1 MADLTSP
8 LAVNYLPVFTLVN
21 KTTSVTVK
29 TTDPGRALI
38 TGKWADIG
46 KFKGPIL
53 RGLASRAPY
62 FHNGAARSIEDV
74 VEFYEKRFNIGFT
87 PKEKS
92 DLIAFLNSL

>member
-1 MADLTSP
+1 M
-8 LAVNYLPVFTLVN
+8 FTLVN
-21 KTTSVTVK
+21 NTTLEAVQ

-46 KFKGPIL
+46 KVKGPIL

-62 FHNGAARSIEDV
+62 FHNGSAASLTDV
-74 VEFYEKRFNIGFT
+74 LNFYDARFNIGFT
-87 PKEKS
+87 PQEKA